1 MLFIVQWVV
10 YAVSS
15 ALRTFPLSL
24 TWKTSINI
32 LRLLAISPVLDSITD
47 SPSVLVTMVHSQISL
62 QNGGIN
68 LPRTTEF
75 CISNCLLQKKQQT
88 ILILDSS
95 IRFFGIQDCW
105 VQEYE
110 CLGQLGQLGRA
121 QLQRCSWNWLRL
133 LFRFTGSN
141 QLCPHHPSQVLVQR
155 TLPNKPL
162 AWKSQSIGV
171 CFVGINCDTLR
182 QMVYRCLHSDMC

>member
-15 ALRTFPLSL
+15 ALRTFPLSP

-32 LRLLAISPVLDSITD
+32 LRLLAISPVLDSISD

-75 CISNCLLQKKQQT
+75 CIRNCLLQKKQQT

-121 QLQRCSWNWLRL
+121 LPAPEVLMELAKASVQIYWIQPAL
-133 LFRFTGSN
+133 
-141 QLCPHHPSQVLVQR
+141 PPS
-155 TLPNKPL
+155 PL
-162 AWKSQSIGV
+162 ASVGPENTSQ
-171 CFVGINCDTLR
+171 
-182 QMVYRCLHSDMC
+182 